1 VPIERPRGGDPVG
14 AMTKKSGRARAG
26 RLPTQRQ
33 LRVGE
38 ELRHLLAGILTRHE
52 LRDPALHDATIT
64 VTEVRISPDL
74 KSATAF
80 VMPLGGTHVAE
91 VLAALQRGAGFMR
104 GLIAR
109 EIELRYVPALR
120 FVLDTTFDHAGR
132 IEALLHRPDVERDLV
147 SAIERGDDDQ
157 DGGESGDGA

>member
-1 VPIERPRGGDPVG
+1 
-14 AMTKKSGRARAG
+14 MTKKTGRARAG

-38 ELRHLLAGILTRHE
+38 ELRHLLAGILGRHE

-74 KSATAF
+74 KNATAF
-80 VMPLGGTHVAE
+80 VMPLGGTHVPE
-91 VLAALQRGAGFMR
+91 VLAALERGAGFMR

-109 EIELRYVPALR
+109 ELDLRYVSALR
-120 FVLDTTFDHAGR
+120 FMIDSTFDHASR
-132 IEALLHRPDVERDLV
+132 IEALLHRPDIERDIT
-147 SAIERGDDDQ
+147 AAKQRGEDDGQ
-157 DGGESGDGA
+157 DDENDD

>member
-1 VPIERPRGGDPVG
+1 
-14 AMTKKSGRARAG
+14 MTKKTGRGRAG

-38 ELRHLLAGILTRHE
+38 ELRHLLAGILARHE

-80 VMPLGGTHVAE
+80 VMPLGGTHVPE
-91 VLAALQRGAGFMR
+91 VLAALLRGAGFMR

-109 EIELRYVPALR
+109 EIDLRYVPALR
-120 FVLDTTFDHAGR
+120 FVLDTTFDHASR
-132 IEALLHRPDVERDLV
+132 IEALLHRPDIERDIV
-147 SAIERGDDDQ
+147 SAKERRDGDDV
-157 DGGESGDGA
+157 GGDESGDGA

>member
-1 VPIERPRGGDPVG
+1 
-14 AMTKKSGRARAG
+14 MTKKTSRSRSGSG
-26 RLPTQRQ
+26 PTQRQ

-38 ELRHLLAGILTRHE
+38 ELRHLLAGILARHE

-74 KSATAF
+74 KSATVF
-80 VMPLGGTHVAE
+80 VMPLGGAHVPE

-109 EIELRYVPALR
+109 EMDLR
-120 FVLDTTFDHAGR
+120 FVPTLRFVADTTFDHASR
-132 IEALLHRPDVERDLV
+132 IDALLHRPDIERD
-147 SAIERGDDDQ
+147 IERSRERADDGDGDAGDD
-157 DGGESGDGA
+157 GA

>member
-1 VPIERPRGGDPVG
+1 
-14 AMTKKSGRARAG
+14 MTKKTNRTRAG
-26 RLPTQRQ
+26 RIPTQRQ

-38 ELRHLLAGILTRHE
+38 ELRHLLAGILGRHE
-52 LRDPALHDATIT
+52 LRDPALHEATIT

-80 VMPLGGTHVAE
+80 VMPLGGAHVPE

-109 EIELRYVPALR
+109 ELDLRYVPALR
-120 FVLDTTFDHAGR
+120 FVLDTTFDHASR
-132 IEALLHRPDVERDLV
+132 IEALLHRPDIERDIV
-147 SAIERGDDDQ
+147 RARQRADGTETHGD
-157 DGGESGDGA
+157 GKNGDGA

>member
-1 VPIERPRGGDPVG
+1 
-14 AMTKKSGRARAG
+14 MTKRTGRARAG

-38 ELRHLLAGILTRHE
+38 ELRHLLAGILARHE
-52 LRDPALHDATIT
+52 LHDPALHDATIT

-80 VMPLGGTHVAE
+80 VMPLGGTHVPE

-109 EIELRYVPALR
+109 AIDLRYVPALR
-120 FVLDTTFDHAGR
+120 FVADTTFDHAGR
-132 IEALLHRPDVERDLV
+132 IEALLHRPDVERDIV
-147 SAIERGDDDQ
+147 NAKQGGDGEEH
-157 DGGESGDGA
+157 GGGANGDGA